1 MSVCVC
7 VCVCVR
13 VSVIL
18 CMMSHAVHASMRSRM
33 LASEVLKR
41 QRPAR
46 ICTHDGAFH
55 CDEALACFLLSRT
68 RTFRENY
75 TIVRTRDVSVIED
88 EATDVV
94 VDVGGVFDAGR
105 LRFDHHQR
113 SFDEVFGH
121 GFNTKLSSAGLVY
134 REFGK
139 EVRVMMMCD
148 EFNDADADADHNNND
163 NNGGGGDDDNDYHHY
178 HRGRMS

>member
-1 MSVCVC
+1 
-7 VCVCVR
+7 
-13 VSVIL
+13 
-18 CMMSHAVHASMRSRM
+18 M

-41 QRPAR
+41 QRAAR

-68 RTFRENY
+68 RTFRDNY

-139 EVRVMMMCD
+139 EVRVMMTCD
-148 EFNDADADADHNNND
+148 ESNQKILMLMLIIMVVVMVMVMIMMMITTNTV
-163 NNGGGGDDDNDYHHY
+163 GGGRPEILAFG
-178 HRGRMS
+178 HRP